1 MNNVTITLLA
11 LAAVFLLPILATC
24 IIAWCLEALH
34 LFRHAIKTHKSD
46 DIVAFSLYMAV
57 SLGIMAAIAQ
67 VVQDTLLK

>member
-1 MNNVTITLLA
+1 MTQVTIVLLT

-24 IIAWCLEALH
+24 IIAWCSEALR
-34 LFRHAIKTHKSD
+34 LFHYAIKTHKSD
-46 DIVAFSLYMAV
+46 DIIAFSLYMAV